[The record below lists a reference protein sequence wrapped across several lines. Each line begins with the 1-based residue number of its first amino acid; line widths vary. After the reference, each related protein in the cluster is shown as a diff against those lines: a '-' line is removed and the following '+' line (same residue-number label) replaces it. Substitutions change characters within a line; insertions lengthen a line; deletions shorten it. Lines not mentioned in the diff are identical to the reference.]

1 MFTYLKLKNFKS
13 LKDVTLNL
21 KETQK
26 KTKKFI
32 AIYGENGSGKTN
44 LVSAFDALQRNVISK
59 VVDRAWNAMPRNYQD
74 SRILMG
80 NMEILPSFLDTSL
93 SFENLKM
100 IDEKEPTE
108 IEYGFSINDVE
119 GYYYIKF
126 DTKILEERL
135 YYLGNKKRDIHF
147 EIKLNDGKIEKYLNE
162 KIFNGVKYR
171 SELEEQIDKYWG
183 RHTFLSI
190 LFEELTDKN
199 NSYIVDNISDNL
211 IEVIHYFS
219 HVIIKHDKITN
230 IPGLELELNGF
241 NIEEGRIESKDADI
255 LNKYEKVLKIFFMQ
269 GYADIKDVYYEKQLN
284 ENEVTY
290 RLFFKKLIANQIR
303 NICYKDESSGTR
315 RILKMFNNIIETLNG
330 KVVIIDEID
339 NGIHDLLIK
348 NIIMSLK
355 DEITGQLIITTH
367 NTLLLETLP
376 AKELYIITVDLN
388 GNKEINCVNDYD
400 FKIQKHNNVR
410 DLYFKGVFG
419 GIPSSDYID
428 FEEIKNTLVNDN
440 QEEGK

>member
-26 KTKKFI
+26 NSKNLI

-44 LVSAFDALQRNVISK
+44 LVSAFDALQKNVISK
-59 VVDRAWNAMPRNYQD
+59 VVERAWNAMPRNYQD
-74 SRILMG
+74 SRVIMS
-80 NMEILPSFLDTSL
+80 NMEILPSILDTTL
-93 SFENLKM
+93 VFENLRM

-108 IEYGFSINDVE
+108 IEYGFSIDNVE

-126 DTKILEERL
+126 DTKVLEERF
-135 YYLGNKKRDIHF
+135 YYLVNKKRDIHF
-147 EIKLNDGKIEKYLNE
+147 EIKITNNKIEKYLNP
-162 KIFNGVKYR
+162 KVFNGTKYR

-183 RHTFLSI
+183 KHTFLSI
-190 LFEELTDKN
+190 IFEELTDKN
-199 NSYIVDNISDNL
+199 KSYVTDNISSNL
-211 IEVIHYFS
+211 IDVVNYFS
-219 HVIIKHDKITN
+219 RVIIKRDKITN
-230 IPGLELELNGF
+230 LPGLELELSGF
-241 NIEEGRIESKDADI
+241 NIEEGRIERKDQEV
-255 LNKYEKVLKIFFMQ
+255 LNKYEKVLKIFFTQ
-269 GYADIKDVYYEKQLN
+269 GYVDIKDVYYEKAFN
-284 ENEVTY
+284 ENEIFF
-290 RLFFKKLIANQIR
+290 RLYFKKLIANKVR

-315 RILKMFNNIIETLNG
+315 RILNMFNNIIGTLNG
-330 KVVIIDEID
+330 GVAIIDEID

-376 AKELYIITVDLN
+376 AKELYIITVDLY
-388 GNKEINCVNDYD
+388 GNKEINCINDYD

-410 DLYFKGVFG
+410 DLYFKGLFG

-428 FEEIKNTLVNDN
+428 FEEIKNTLMKDK